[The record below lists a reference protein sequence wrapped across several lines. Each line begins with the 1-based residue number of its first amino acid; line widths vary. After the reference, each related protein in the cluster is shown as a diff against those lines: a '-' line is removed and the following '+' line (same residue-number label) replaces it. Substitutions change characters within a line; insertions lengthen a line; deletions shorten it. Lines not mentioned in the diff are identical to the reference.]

1 VRDATYVLD
10 GLLYHESDMRIEE
23 HYTDTSGFTDHVFA
37 LMHLLGFKFAPRIKD
52 MPDKKLYVPASSND
66 YPALNA
72 IIGGTINLKHI
83 QTNWDDV
90 LRLATSIQQGV
101 VTASLLVRKI
111 GSYPRQNGLALALR
125 ELGKIERTLFMLEWF
140 ADPVLRRR
148 VTAGLNKGEA
158 RNTLA
163 RAVYFNR
170 LGEMR
175 DRSIESQSHR
185 ASGLTLVTAAIILW
199 NTVYIERAV
208 EALKEHGQTIDEN
221 LLQHLSPLGW
231 EHIGLTG
238 DYVWKQNKQPHKG
251 KYRPLRA
258 FGKV

>member
-1 VRDATYVLD
+1 MERC
-10 GLLYHESDMRIEE
+10 
-23 HYTDTSGFTDHVFA
+23 
-37 LMHLLGFKFAPRIKD
+37 
-52 MPDKKLYVPASSND
+52 
-66 YPALNA
+66 
-72 IIGGTINLKHI
+72 
-83 QTNWDDV
+83 

-125 ELGKIERTLFMLEWF
+125 ELGKIERTLFMLDWF

-175 DRSIESQSHR
+175 DCSIESQSHR
-185 ASGLTLVTAAIILW
+185 ASGLTLVTAAIIFW
-199 NTVYIERAV
+199 NTVYIDRAV
-208 EALKEHGQTIDEN
+208 EAMKEQGYSVDEN

-231 EHIGLTG
+231 EHIGRPVIMFGNKTNSLKKVSSDRLDQWEMCNFEAG
-238 DYVWKQNKQPHKG
+238 DKPIKQFEG
-251 KYRPLRA
+251 YSASVIA
-258 FGKV
+258 FSGASSIR